1 MPRDRLGR
9 VGGCFLLLLR
19 EEDDILDVSYFI
31 VDGSDGGV
39 VGRVSALGR
48 EGTGGGG
55 GREYFGG
62 VDAGR

>member
-1 MPRDRLGR
+1 MPREMLGR

-19 EEDDILDVSYFI
+19 EEEDMLDVSYFI
-31 VDGSDGGV
+31 ADGSAEGV

-62 VDAGR
+62 VEAGR